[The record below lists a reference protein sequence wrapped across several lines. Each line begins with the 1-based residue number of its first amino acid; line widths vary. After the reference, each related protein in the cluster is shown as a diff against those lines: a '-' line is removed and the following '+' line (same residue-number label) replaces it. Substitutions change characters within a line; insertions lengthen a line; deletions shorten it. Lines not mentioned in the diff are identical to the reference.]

1 MKEEYDFSKAERGKF
16 YRSDATLNIHF
27 KEMERIVTQISHNYS
42 PEKIILFGS
51 LASDRADDAYDI
63 DLMVIKKTDKKPW
76 QRTREV
82 SSLFEHTVPVDLLVY
97 TPEEIIT
104 RIEMND
110 FFILDIMEH
119 GKVVYE
125 RTE

>member
-1 MKEEYDFSKAERGKF
+1 MIEP
-16 YRSDATLNIHF
+16 F
-27 KEMERIVTQISHNYS
+27 KEMERIVSQISHNYS

-51 LASDRADDAYDI
+51 LATGDAAAARDI
-63 DLMVIKKTDKKPW
+63 DLLVIKETDKNPW

-82 SSLFEHTVPVDLLVY
+82 NRLFDHTAPVDLLVY
-97 TPEEIIT
+97 TPEEIKA

-119 GKVVYE
+119 SRVVYE
-125 RTE
+125 RSI

>member
-1 MKEEYDFSKAERGKF
+1 MIEPIEE
-16 YRSDATLNIHF
+16 
-27 KEMERIVTQISHNYS
+27 MQRIVTQISDNYS

-51 LASDRADDAYDI
+51 LAYGNPADARDI
-63 DLMVIKKTDKKPW
+63 DLLVIKKTDKNPW

-82 SSLFEHTVPVDLLVY
+82 SGLFEHTAPIDLLVY
-97 TPEEIIT
+97 TPEEMAA

-110 FFILDIMEH
+110 FFILDIIEH

-125 RTE
+125 RGV

>member
-1 MKEEYDFSKAERGKF
+1 MVEP
-16 YRSDATLNIHF
+16 I
-27 KEMERIVTQISHNYS
+27 KEMQRIVAQISRDYS

-51 LASDRADDAYDI
+51 LASGRAEDARDI
-63 DLMVIKKTDKKPW
+63 DLLVIKKTDKNPW

-82 SSLFEHTVPVDLLVY
+82 NHLFEHTAPIDLLVY
-97 TPEEIIT
+97 TPEEISA

-125 RTE
+125 RVI

>member
-1 MKEEYDFSKAERGKF
+1 MIEP
-16 YRSDATLNIHF
+16 I
-27 KEMERIVTQISHNYS
+27 KEMQRIVTRISHNYS

-51 LASDRADDAYDI
+51 LASGLATDARDI
-63 DLMVIKKTDKKPW
+63 DLLVIKKTDKNPW

-82 SSLFEHTVPVDLLVY
+82 SGLFEHSAPVDLLVY

-110 FFILDIMEH
+110 FFIMDIMEH

-125 RTE
+125 RAV

>member
-1 MKEEYDFSKAERGKF
+1 MVEP
-16 YRSDATLNIHF
+16 I
-27 KEMERIVTQISHNYS
+27 KEMQRIVAKISLGYS

-51 LASDRADDAYDI
+51 LATGCATDSSDI
-63 DLMVIKKTDKKPW
+63 DLLIIKKTDQNPW

-82 SSLFEHTVPVDLLVY
+82 SRMFEHTTPIDLLVY
-97 TPEEIIT
+97 TPDEIIA

-110 FFILDIMEH
+110 FFIQDIMEH

-125 RTE
+125 RGV

>member
-1 MKEEYDFSKAERGKF
+1 MLEP
-16 YRSDATLNIHF
+16 I
-27 KEMERIVTQISHNYS
+27 KEMQRIVFQISCNYA

-51 LASDRADDAYDI
+51 LAAGHAAVVSDI
-63 DLMVIKKTDKKPW
+63 DLLVIKKTDQNPW
-76 QRTREV
+76 QRSREV
-82 SSLFEHTVPVDLLVY
+82 NRLFDHTVPVDLLVY
-97 TPEEIIT
+97 TPEEIDA

-125 RTE
+125 RGI